1 MNQETRKKVVL
12 IVDDEPDI
20 CEIMAFDIED
30 AGYDVV
36 TANNAKE
43 ALHVVESRPID
54 AVVSD
59 ICMPGVSGVEFLE
72 WLKERGM
79 IKPVVIFV
87 SAHSQVDLED
97 IYAKGA
103 EGMFAKPIKPHLLLD
118 ALQTILTPEEG
129 KWKENSATRSTNS
142 PQVELLPHSEKQE
155 QNMKVLN
162 VGRGGAF
169 ISLPSDMLPAV
180 GASVKFR
187 LPFAEK
193 GFDYLEGCGIVRW
206 SRRSPTEKYPTGV
219 GIEFRNLSEVC
230 RNKVLDLISAVNMK
244 AFIPKT

>member
-1 MNQETRKKVVL
+1 MNNASRKKVVL

-30 AGYDVV
+30 AGYEVV
-36 TANNAKE
+36 IAHSAKE
-43 ALHVVESRPID
+43 ALHVVESRPTD
-54 AVVSD
+54 VVVSD

-72 WLKERGM
+72 WVKERGM

-87 SAHSQVDLED
+87 SAHSQIDLED

-103 EGMFAKPIKPHLLLD
+103 EGLFSKPIKPYLLLD
-118 ALQTILTPEEG
+118 ALQSILTPGES
-129 KWKENSATRSTNS
+129 KWQENNVRSAA
-142 PQVELLPHSEKQE
+142 PQVELLATSDKQAEK
-155 QNMKVLN
+155 MKILH

-169 ISLPSDMLPAV
+169 IALPSDMLPAV
-180 GASVKFR
+180 GTSVKFR

-193 GFDYLEGCGIVRW
+193 GFDYLEGNGIVRW
-206 SRRSPTEKYPTGV
+206 SRRSPTDKYPTGV

-230 RNKVLDLISAVNMK
+230 RNKLLQWIDMVNMK